1 MMPKGTSGSLNDWNL
16 VIRLECFPLSYL
28 AATSPKA
35 YLQQFLLPS
44 TSHPAIQKNYRTYQK
59 AKNNLKRQSKHQNQT
74 HTVGMLE
81 FKTPMINMLRAL
93 MEKADNIKEQMSNE
107 EKKEKL

>member
-1 MMPKGTSGSLNDWNL
+1 M
-16 VIRLECFPLSYL
+16 
-28 AATSPKA
+28 
-35 YLQQFLLPS
+35 
-44 TSHPAIQKNYRTYQK
+44 
-59 AKNNLKRQSKHQNQT
+59 KRQSKHQNQT